1 MSWLEEAQQKIKQK
15 QENTRTEDTFCPD
28 NSEEREKLVNR
39 LKMMYDNE
47 TEREI
52 NKALDEALEKFD
64 PPYDEKD
71 FMFFLRTKLED

>member
-15 QENTRTEDTFCPD
+15 QENARTEDTFCPD

-39 LKMMYDNE
+39 LKMMYDNA